1 VKPVPENSLI
11 KDSFFLTRQTANL
24 LEDFTREINK
34 SSSLFLLYGVAS
46 VGKSRLLREL
56 TNRGISGRKFH
67 WLDFK
72 SEMVDPGIKNESPD
86 AHESGFA
93 SKFQALM
100 EAAEEHDVIIVDHF
114 ELASNES
121 RHRLFHS
128 WSIDGI
134 NKKIKLIIAA
144 TAGSFDDL
152 REFAQQFK
160 IEIKSFELVPC
171 SMAEVEAFLAFYLFP
186 KNPLS
191 RLSIPSDVEKQL
203 QSCNGILSK
212 VAEVAI
218 QQAKLVSI
226 KTESDLESK
235 NYTPLAIGLV
245 LIVLIAIGTGY
256 RYWMTPVSIDDSS
269 SSITD
274 QTVTIVSD
282 NDDVVAINAPEPI
295 QSSSAVETIASIDS
309 PQIVEPERET
319 EPVIEPVVQASEKN
333 LSQENLAVE
342 PEPIQVEPEVVK
354 IEPEVVK
361 VDEPVEL
368 EVSNKSQQLSR
379 FHRDLDN
386 SLHWIESQDKSK
398 ATIQI
403 MMIGFKNFN
412 GKAYYDYL
420 DSLLSKN
427 IDISRFKIYQT
438 SLNGSVVFGVIYGE
452 YKNRRDAYQHIKQL
466 PEVLKKTSPITRTI
480 GGIWNEINGR

>member
-1 VKPVPENSLI
+1 MKPVPENNLI
-11 KDSFFLTRQTANL
+11 KDPFFLTRQTANL

-34 SSSLFLLYGVAS
+34 GSSLFLLYGVAS

-56 TNRGISGRKFH
+56 TNRGISSRKFH

-72 SEMVDPGIKNESPD
+72 SGMLDPGIKNGLPD
-86 AHESGFA
+86 AHASGFA

-100 EAAEEHDVIIVDHF
+100 ETADEHDVIIVDHF
-114 ELASNES
+114 DLASNES

-128 WSIDGI
+128 WSIDGL
-134 NKKIKLIIAA
+134 NKKINLIIAA
-144 TAGSFDDL
+144 TSGSFDDL
-152 REFAQQFK
+152 REFAQHFK
-160 IEIKSFELVPC
+160 IQIKSFELVPC
-171 SMAEVEAFLAFYLFP
+171 SMAEVEAYLAFYLFP

-191 RLSIPSDVEKQL
+191 SLSIPSEVEKQL
-203 QSCNGILSK
+203 RSCNGILSK

-226 KTESDLESK
+226 KTESDLGSK
-235 NYTPLAIGLV
+235 NHTPLAIGLV

-256 RYWMTPVSIDDSS
+256 QYWMTPVSNDDSS
-269 SSITD
+269 SSITG
-274 QTVTIVSD
+274 QTVTIISD
-282 NDDVVAINAPEPI
+282 NDDVVAINQPEPI
-295 QSSSAVETIASIDS
+295 QSSSAVEAIASIDS

-319 EPVIEPVVQASEKN
+319 EPVIEPVVQDTVKN
-333 LSQENLAVE
+333 ASQENLAVE
-342 PEPIQVEPEVVK
+342 PEPAQVEPEV
-354 IEPEVVK
+354 EK
-361 VDEPVEL
+361 VDEPEKL
-368 EVSNKSQQLSR
+368 MVSSQSQKLSR

-386 SLHWIESQDKSK
+386 SLHWIEGQDKSK

-420 DSLLSKN
+420 DSLLSKK
-427 IDISRFKIYQT
+427 IDVSSFKIYQT

-452 YKNRRDAYQHIKQL
+452 YKNRRDASLHIKQL
-466 PEVLKKTSPITRTI
+466 PEMLKKRLPIPRTI
-480 GGIWNEINGR
+480 GGIWNEINDR